1 MIYRL
6 LRFKK
11 IMNQGWIKVFRSIRS
26 HWIWSNSEYLKW
38 WIDIIIEVN
47 HAPDKT
53 LIKGV
58 LLTCNRG
65 EKLYSYE
72 TWAIRWGVTKSMAR
86 RFLLLLEKDG
96 MILIKSETVTTRV
109 TICNY
114 DTYQDNGNGTETQVK
129 RKRNASETQVKTIE
143 ELKNYKEL
151 KNKNPKVFR
160 QEILDC
166 YDSCI
171 NYFPEDLVPK
181 GQKEIDN
188 WLDAIEKL
196 NRLDKWKFE
205 DIIAIVAKTREDP
218 FWQKNFLSIAKLR
231 TKDKEGLQYI
241 NVFYNKFRI
250 DLKQKHHGYTRQQ
263 ITELT
268 KHFPNV

>member
-1 MIYRL
+1 
-6 LRFKK
+6 
-11 IMNQGWIKVFRSIRS
+11 
-26 HWIWSNSEYLKW
+26 
-38 WIDIIIEVN
+38 
-47 HAPDKT
+47 
-53 LIKGV
+53 
-58 LLTCNRG
+58 
-65 EKLYSYE
+65 
-72 TWAIRWGVTKSMAR
+72 MA
-86 RFLLLLEKDG
+86 
-96 MILIKSETVTTRV
+96 
-109 TICNY
+109 
-114 DTYQDNGNGTETQVK
+114 
-129 RKRNASETQVKTIE
+129 
-143 ELKNYKEL
+143 
-151 KNKNPKVFR
+151 KNPKVFT

-171 NYFPEDLVPK
+171 NYFPDDLVPK

-250 DLKQKHHGYTRQQ
+250 DLNSKNNENKRQY
-263 ITELT
+263 IAELT
-268 KHFPNV
+268 KRYPNI